1 MDFRMSVGRGLLAL
15 CLAILAAT
23 YAMPCSA
30 KVIKARSGLT
40 ADLQAAIYRAQT
52 GDTIVVPAG
61 RFPFTGKVLAPDG
74 IHIKGAGRDA
84 TYLIMS
90 GPSTRGYAMITVD
103 ARTGRPFIFS
113 GITLQGRL
121 DQLQGANRQTAV
133 TKVQDQG
140 LLIKGAAKDVQIY
153 DSRFT
158 KFTRAGI
165 ELIGSQ
171 GSAPGEQTGVIYH
184 NEFIDNWY
192 TYLGYGVA
200 VVGSPASW
208 RRPVRLGTADAI
220 FVEDNLFRRNRH
232 CVTSSNGGNFVARH
246 NLVEDNYQDAAA
258 FDAHGLVP
266 SWPRGT
272 RTVEIY
278 QNTVRNSIRRWAG
291 AQIRGG
297 SGVVWGNHWSG
308 VTHGV
313 VLTLENPPRSRP
325 LVSYPALDQIGNPGR
340 VYVWDNVPDDVFVTP
355 TPNSRGIDY
364 WLRQDRDYFLSPKPG
379 YEPYPYPHPLRAV
392 SR

>member
-1 MDFRMSVGRGLLAL
+1 MDFRISVGRRLLAL
-15 CLAILAAT
+15 CLAMLAAT
-23 YAMPCSA
+23 YAMPSNA
-30 KVIKARSGLT
+30 KVIRARSGLT
-40 ADLQAAIYRAQT
+40 ADLQAAIYRAAT
-52 GDTIVVPAG
+52 GDTIIIPAG

-90 GPSTRGYAMITVD
+90 DYHGGPNGGGYAMITVD

-165 ELIGSQ
+165 EFIGSQ

-200 VVGSPASW
+200 IQGSAKSW
-208 RRPVRLGTADAI
+208 QRKIALGTSNAV
-220 FVEDNLFRRNRH
+220 FVEDNYFELNRH
-232 CVTSSNGGNFVARH
+232 GVTSNDGANYVARY
-246 NLVEDNYQDAAA
+246 NTVVDNYQDAQS
-258 FDAHGLVP
+258 FDAHGLSP
-266 SWPRGT
+266 AWPRGT
-272 RTVEIY
+272 RSVEIY
-278 QNTVRNSIRRWAG
+278 GDRFTG
-291 AQIRGG
+291 AK
-297 SGVVWGNHWSG
+297 VV
-308 VTHGV
+308 
-313 VLTLENPPRSRP
+313 
-325 LVSYPALDQIGNPGR
+325 
-340 VYVWDNVPDDVFVTP
+340 
-355 TPNSRGIDY
+355 
-364 WLRQDRDYFLSPKPG
+364 
-379 YEPYPYPHPLRAV
+379 
-392 SR
+392 